1 MKKLIVA
8 LTLLSIIACKDN
20 EVKKEEPSLLEAVQ
34 NVNKLN
40 KAADSMKEYEKQTE
54 KLKNTKPVSNE
65 VFKQVLT
72 EELGSLKRSSF
83 NAGNASMVG
92 LSSSDATYGDSN
104 DKNVKI
110 SIFDGAGESGSAL
123 IAMTHMSISMDTES
137 IEGTKTKKTEVI
149 NGVRS
154 VTENDTNPDSNKSSS
169 ITFIYKDRYQVS
181 LEGNKMPLE
190 ELKTYIQ
197 KLNFSKLP

>member
-54 KLKNTKPVSNE
+54 KLKKTKPVSNE

>member
-1 MKKLIVA
+1 MKKLIIA

-20 EVKKEEPSLLEAVQ
+20 EVKKEEPSLIEAVQ

-54 KLKNTKPVSNE
+54 KLKKIKPVSNE

-72 EELGSLKRSSF
+72 EELGNLKRSSF
-83 NAGNASMVG
+83 NAGNASMAG

-123 IAMTHMSISMDTES
+123 IAITHMSIAMDTES

-154 VTENDTNPDSNKSSS
+154 ITENDTNPDSYKRSS
-169 ITFIYKDRYQVS
+169 ITFIYNDRYQVS

>member
-20 EVKKEEPSLLEAVQ
+20 EVKKEEPSLIEAVR

-54 KLKNTKPVSNE
+54 KLKKIKPVSNE

-72 EELGSLKRSSF
+72 DELGNLKRSSF

-104 DKNVKI
+104 AKNVKI

-123 IAMTHMSISMDTES
+123 IAMTHMSIAMDTES

-154 VTENDTNPDSNKSSS
+154 ITENDTNPDSDKSSS
-169 ITFIYKDRYQVS
+169 ITFIYNDRYQVS
-181 LEGNKMPLE
+181 LEGNKMQLE

-197 KLNFSKLP
+197 KLNLSKLP